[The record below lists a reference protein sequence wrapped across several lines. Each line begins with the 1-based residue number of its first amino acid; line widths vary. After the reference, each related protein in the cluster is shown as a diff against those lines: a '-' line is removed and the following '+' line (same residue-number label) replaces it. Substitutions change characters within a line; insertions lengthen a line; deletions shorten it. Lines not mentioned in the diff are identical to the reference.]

1 MVVVQPPWCNP
12 GGADASPPGL
22 MMRVGRLAL
31 GPVGEVMS
39 PWPRR
44 LREEQGSVQG
54 HTVQETSGCAG
65 GSFCSLV
72 NQGGPGPL
80 QAHRDRA
87 CVRKEDQKPLA
98 RPAAVDPTLLP
109 AILPSLL
116 AGE

>member
-1 MVVVQPPWCNP
+1 MVVVQPR
-12 GGADASPPGL
+12 GAAASPREL
-22 MMRVGRLAL
+22 MMRAGRLAM

-39 PWPRR
+39 RRPRQ

-54 HTVQETSGCAG
+54 HTMQETSGCAG

-80 QAHRDRA
+80 QAHQERA

-116 AGE
+116 A

>member
-1 MVVVQPPWCNP
+1 M
-12 GGADASPPGL
+12 GL
-22 MMRVGRLAL
+22 TYHHTQL
-31 GPVGEVMS
+31 
-39 PWPRR
+39 